1 MTETDNERKQRFDAL
16 FAAHRSDVVSYC
28 GWRASSASDAQD
40 AAAEVFLIAWRRLDG
55 VPEVHALRRANPRT
69 KVGFADAVEA
79 AADPVRARILAEDVP
94 EPAGT
99 SRASTRVVPRRRL
112 AAGAL
117 LVAGAAAAAVLAVGS
132 PGDEGGV
139 ENAAAAVKRA
149 ATATAAS
156 ADRSGTAV
164 VRITHDGEFWAGTTI
179 RWNDGDI
186 AASRARP
193 ERDGRAG
200 DQFRVVDGTFYG
212 IDPVDGGWVDQGS
225 TANIDPD
232 SGTTPDE
239 ALAAVLED
247 VEGVTLR
254 RLGDSMTGLTTTR
267 LGDGSIV
274 YAGTV
279 PAGQI
284 ARESGFK
291 EGERIRVFPFGYV
304 AHDEA
309 ADPTAALDT
318 AITVGEDGLI
328 RELAVTWGT
337 WTYTV
342 RYSDLGTTAAI
353 VAPKNAKSLLKLRK
367 VAENQ
372 QR

>member
-1 MTETDNERKQRFDAL
+1 MSTPDSLQ
-16 FAAHRSDVVSYC
+16 
-28 GWRASSASDAQD
+28 
-40 AAAEVFLIAWRRLDG
+40 
-55 VPEVHALRRANPRT
+55 ALRRANPRT

-79 AADPVRARILAEDVP
+79 AAEPVRARIAAEDAP

-112 AAGAL
+112 AAGTL
-117 LVAGAAAAAVLAVGS
+117 LVAAAAAAAVLAVGS

-164 VRITHDGEFWAGTTI
+164 LRITHDGELWAGTTI
-179 RWNDGDI
+179 RWNDDDI
-186 AASRARP
+186 AVSRDTAQ
-193 ERDGRAG
+193 EGRKVG
-200 DQFRVVDGTFYG
+200 DLFRVVDGTFYG
-212 IDPVDGGWVDQGS
+212 IDPGEGGWVDQGS
-225 TANIDPD
+225 PANIDPD

-239 ALAAVLED
+239 YLAAVRED
-247 VEGVTLR
+247 VEGVTMR
-254 RLGDSMTGLTTTR
+254 RLGDSMTGLTTTH
-267 LGDGSIV
+267 LDDGSTV
-274 YAGTV
+274 YRGSV

-284 ARESGFK
+284 ARETGFK
-291 EGERIRVFPFGYV
+291 EGEHLRVLPFGYV

-309 ADPTAALDT
+309 ADPAALLDT

-337 WTYTV
+337 WVYTV
-342 RYSDLGTTAAI
+342 SYSDLGTTAAV
-353 VAPKNAKSLLKLRK
+353 VAPKNAKSLLKMRGI
-367 VAENQ
+367 VEDQ

>member
-1 MTETDNERKQRFDAL
+1 MSTHDSLQ
-16 FAAHRSDVVSYC
+16 
-28 GWRASSASDAQD
+28 
-40 AAAEVFLIAWRRLDG
+40 
-55 VPEVHALRRANPRT
+55 ALRRANPRT

-79 AADPVRARILAEDVP
+79 AADPVRARIAAEDAP

-112 AAGAL
+112 ATGAL

-164 VRITHDGEFWAGTTI
+164 VRITEDGELWAGTTI
-179 RWNDGDI
+179 RWHDDDVAVSRDTAQESRKVGDL
-186 AASRARP
+186 
-193 ERDGRAG
+193 
-200 DQFRVVDGTFYG
+200 FRVVDGTFYG
-212 IDPVDGGWVDQGS
+212 IDALEGGWVDQGS
-225 TANIDPD
+225 PANIDPD
-232 SGTTPDE
+232 SGMTPDE
-239 ALAAVLED
+239 YLAAVRED

-254 RLGDSMTGLTTTR
+254 RLGDSMTGLTTTH
-267 LGDGSIV
+267 LDDGSTV
-274 YAGTV
+274 YRGSA

-284 ARESGFK
+284 ARETGFK
-291 EGERIRVFPFGYV
+291 EGEHIRVFPFGYV

-309 ADPTAALDT
+309 ADPAALLDT
-318 AITVGEDGLI
+318 AITVGADGLI
-328 RELAVTWGT
+328 RELAVTWGA

-342 RYSDLGTTAAI
+342 SYSDLGTTAAI
-353 VAPKNAKSLLKLRK
+353 DAPKNAKSLLKMRGLE
-367 VAENQ
+367 AQ
-372 QR
+372 QQQ